1 MRNSRWGPVAPKR
14 TATGPHRQYHRPRK
28 AIPSGPQA
36 FKYSGEGGLVLG
48 WWDVAEGFMQAFLVV
63 RGHPLRGCQLD
74 VGDAAPGLTAVDHLA
89 LVSGVDRLK
98 VDGRCGFQCRKRPG
112 GIVQRRPQT
121 RDPARPVLLA
131 GGGELPPRGVPVAG
145 PLQHQTTALPMPP
158 FQPRK
163 LRKDPHDRYA
173 ARSRLTTNPV
183 STTWGQGPTSPLRS
197 VHLSQPRSASG
208 YSPMQLINQIPLNQ
222 EWTN

>member
-183 STTWGQGPTSPLRS
+183 STTWGQGPVT
-197 VHLSQPRSASG
+197 PR
-208 YSPMQLINQIPLNQ
+208 QHRLHC
-222 EWTN
+222 